1 MQFSRLPARLPNRSL
16 SLVVAGLYLIAI
28 SAISVKSPK
37 SASGADPIVSADKE
51 RELIALLRSESP
63 PAEKAIACKLLAIHG
78 SAESVPDLARLLE
91 NEQLASW
98 ARIALEVI
106 PGPETD
112 AALRQAT
119 NSITGTLLVG
129 TINSI
134 GVRRDKDA
142 VELLTARLQ
151 DPDSEVASAAAV
163 ALGRIGNP
171 AAAQALRPLIATAPA
186 NVRSAVAEGAVLCA
200 ERFLADGKRDDAIAL
215 YDQVRQADVP
225 RQRIVEATRGAILA
239 RQPDAGI
246 ALLIEQLNSKD
257 PALFQIGLT
266 TAREFPGSAIDKALA
281 DELSRTVPERAPL
294 VIMAMADRKE
304 TVVLSAILNAVGQG
318 PKSVRLAA
326 IGALGRVG
334 NDSCVPRLL
343 VVGIE
348 SDDEIAETAKRALS
362 ELQGTSVD
370 EAIVSRLPKAEGKL
384 YPLLIEIVGQRRIS
398 AVPELQKA
406 LDHSDKT
413 VRSAALKSL
422 GATVPP
428 ASLSVL
434 VDQVVKPRHAE
445 DTDAAKQALMVA
457 SIRMPDREAC
467 AAELTTALERS
478 PVPTKTALLQ
488 ILGAVGGTNALKA
501 VGASAKSSE
510 PELQDAASRLLGE
523 WMTIDAAP
531 VLLDLANTAPE
542 DKYKVRALRGYIRIA
557 RQFIMPIP
565 ERVQMCRLALEA
577 TSNIGEQK
585 LVLEVLKRYPSL
597 DSLKLAFTLAR
608 EVPELKDDAHQA
620 ATAIVQKL
628 GDKGA
633 KAAAILSKGGLDKV
647 KLEIVKAEY
656 GAGET
661 QKDVTE
667 VLQKQA
673 GDLQLIS
680 LTQDTYNASFGGDP
694 APNIVKTLKVDYRIN
709 GKDGQATFS
718 ENALILLPMPK

>member
-1 MQFSRLPARLPNRSL
+1 MQFTRLPTRLPNGSMSL
-16 SLVVAGLYLIAI
+16 LVTGLLLIAI
-28 SAISVKSPK
+28 SAK
-37 SASGADPIVSADKE
+37 SAPGADPIVSAEKE

-106 PGPETD
+106 PGPEAD

-119 NSITGTLLVG
+119 NSITGQLLVG

-134 GVRRDKDA
+134 GVRRDKGA
-142 VELLTARLQ
+142 VELLAARLQ
-151 DPDSEVASAAAV
+151 DPDPEVASAAAV

-171 AAAQALRPLIATAPA
+171 AAAQALRPLVATAPA

-200 ERFLADGKRDDAIAL
+200 ERFLAEGKREDAIAI
-215 YDQVRQADVP
+215 YDEVRKADVP

-239 RQPDAGI
+239 RQPDSGI

-257 PALFQIGLT
+257 PALFQIGLS

-281 DELSRTVPERAPL
+281 DELSRTAPERAPL
-294 VIMAMADRKE
+294 VILAMADRKE
-304 TVVLSAILNAVGQG
+304 TVVLSAILNAIGKG
-318 PKSVRLAA
+318 PKPVRLAA

-343 VVGIE
+343 DVGIE
-348 SDDEIAETAKRALS
+348 SDEEIAETAKRALS
-362 ELQGTSVD
+362 ELPGTSVD
-370 EAIVSRLPKAEGKL
+370 KAIVARLPKAEGKM
-384 YPLLIEIVGQRRIS
+384 YPLLIELVGQRRIS

-406 LDHSDKT
+406 LDHSDKS

-434 VDQVVKPRHAE
+434 VDQVVKPRHA
-445 DTDAAKQALMVA
+445 DDADAAKQALMVA

-531 VLLDLANTAPE
+531 VLLDLSKTAPE

-565 ERVQMCRLALEA
+565 ERMEMCQLALGA
-577 TSNIGEQK
+577 TRNIGEQK
-585 LVLEVLKRYPSL
+585 LVLEVLKRYASL
-597 DSLKLAFTLAR
+597 DSLKLAFKLAQ
-608 EVPELKDDAHQA
+608 EVPELKDDANQA
-620 ATAIVQKL
+620 AMAIAQKL
-628 GDKGA
+628 GDKGTEV
-633 KAAAILSKGGLDKV
+633 AAILSKGGLSKV

-661 QKDVTE
+661 QKDVTD

-673 GDLQLIS
+673 GELQLIS
-680 LTQDTYNASFGGDP
+680 LPQDTYNASFGGDP
-694 APNIVKTLKVDYRIN
+694 APNVVKKLKVDYRIN
-709 GKDGQATFS
+709 GKDAQATFS
-718 ENALILLPMPK
+718 ENALILLPMPQ